1 MSAEEARVVDADK
14 VRVIE
19 EQLTLCRQTLRCAA
33 LALCQAEDEG
43 FEGDEGPAATRV
55 VERCTDDL
63 QQLEEQLSRLQM
75 ESNPCEVAS

>member
-1 MSAEEARVVDADK
+1 MFA
-14 VRVIE
+14 
-19 EQLTLCRQTLRCAA
+19 LLCRAAVAALPLGLPADAPCAA